1 MIQLRICTTTWRAV
15 RGPAGPGVWSAMGDT
30 GMVSGAPDPSDCS
43 ASGQGSRNG
52 GGRSRARIA
61 DAAVRQALGSLYQ
74 AHYCSLV
81 RLAALLTGDA
91 QLAEQVVADS
101 LLALASCPRA
111 TKEPERALFHLRQQV
126 VIRSRRAARSR
137 STSRRGEP
145 HHWLPGWEAT
155 PSLRALGSLPPCE
168 REAIVLGH
176 YLDLGDSEIAAVMGA
191 SRRAVRGF
199 ISSAWGA
206 ILAVNGDGPQ
216 AASPDGS
223 GH

>member
-1 MIQLRICTTTWRAV
+1 
-15 RGPAGPGVWSAMGDT
+15 MGDT
-30 GMVSGAPDPSDCS
+30 GKVSGAPDPSDCS
-43 ASGQGSRNG
+43 ASGHGSRNG

-61 DAAVRQALGSLYQ
+61 DDAARQALGTLYQ

-91 QLAEQVVADS
+91 QLAEEVVADS
-101 LLALASCPRA
+101 LLALASCRPA
-111 TKEPERALFHLRQQV
+111 TKAPERTLFHLRQQV

-145 HHWLPGWEAT
+145 RHWIPGWEAT
-155 PSLRALGSLPPCE
+155 PSLRALGSLSACQ
-168 REAIVLGH
+168 REAIVLSH

-199 ISSAWGA
+199 LASALGA
-206 ILAVNGDGPQ
+206 MFTVIGDEPEAAGPG
-216 AASPDGS
+216 AS
-223 GH
+223 

>member
-1 MIQLRICTTTWRAV
+1 
-15 RGPAGPGVWSAMGDT
+15 MGET
-30 GMVSGAPDPSDCS
+30 GKVSGAPDASDRPS
-43 ASGQGSRNG
+43 SGQGSCNG

-61 DAAVRQALGSLYQ
+61 DDAARQALGKLYQ

-91 QLAEQVVADS
+91 QLAEEVVADS
-101 LLALASCPRA
+101 LLALASCRPA
-111 TKEPERALFHLRQQV
+111 SKAPEWTLFHLRQQV

-145 HHWLPGWEAT
+145 AHWLPGWEAT
-155 PSLRALGSLPPCE
+155 PPLRALGSLSACQ
-168 REAIVLGH
+168 REAIVLSH

-199 ISSAWGA
+199 LASALGA
-206 ILAVNGDGPQ
+206 ILAVVGDEPG
-216 AASPDGS
+216 AAAPDGS
-223 GH
+223 